1 MVSHLDKNNS
11 PTMVDVGD
19 KNITQRIAEAEGEVI
34 FDKNSFKK
42 IESLKSKKGSI
53 KNIAILAG
61 IMGAKETS
69 KLIPLCHNIPIDAVN
84 IEIVKNIKKHSMK
97 VKAIVKTSSK
107 TGVEMEAL
115 TAVTISCLTIYDMCK
130 YLNKAIKI
138 KNIKL
143 ISKKGGKSGNFHS

>member
-1 MVSHLDKNNS
+1 MVSHLDNKNS

-34 FDKNSFKK
+34 FDKSSFKK

-69 KLIPLCHNIPIDAVN
+69 KLVPLCHNIPIDAVH
-84 IEIVKNIKKHSMK
+84 IEIIKNIKKNSMK
-97 VKAIVKTSSK
+97 VKATVKTSSK

-115 TAVTISCLTIYDMCK
+115 TAVTITCLTIYDMCK
-130 YLNKAIKI
+130 YLNKSINIA
-138 KNIKL
+138 NIKL
-143 ISKKGGKSGNFHS
+143 ISKKGGKSGIFKT